1 MSGKTED
8 VNPRFSDLDLWS
20 TQDAVEAMYEG
31 QLAAIAAT
39 RKALPQISAAADAAA
54 AQLGTS
60 GRLIYTG
67 AGTSG
72 RLAVLD
78 GVELGPTFGWPA
90 ERLLYCLA
98 GGEKALVR
106 SVEGAEDNQQ
116 DGKEQVADLK
126 VGASDVVIGVAA
138 SGRTP
143 FTVATLQEAN
153 RLGALSVGISNN
165 AESPLLKEARYP
177 ILAETGSEL
186 VAGSTRMKAGTAQ
199 KSILN
204 MLSTAI
210 MLRMGR
216 IYKGYMIDMVVSNEK
231 LEKRAICMV
240 AEIAGV
246 DMDKAAKSLKA
257 ASNNIREAVLL
268 CLGKNLAE
276 SRAILEEHNGN
287 LRAVLEAS
295 KTNQD

>member
-1 MSGKTED
+1 MSRKTED
-8 VNPRFSDLDLWS
+8 VNPRFSELDLWP
-20 TQDAVEAMYEG
+20 TQEAVEAMYEG

-39 RKALPQISAAADAAA
+39 RTAIAAIAAAADASATRI
-54 AQLGTS
+54 GNS

-78 GVELGPTFGWPA
+78 GVELGPTFGWPDD
-90 ERLLYCLA
+90 RLFYCLA

-106 SVEGAEDNQQ
+106 SVEGAEDDRD
-116 DGKEQVADLK
+116 DGAKQIADLTVTEK
-126 VGASDVVIGVAA
+126 DVVIGVAA

-143 FTVATLQEAN
+143 FTLGTLQEAN
-153 RLGALSVGISNN
+153 TRGALTVGISNN
-165 AESPLLKEARYP
+165 ANSAILSEARHG

-210 MLRMGR
+210 MLRLGR
-216 IYKGYMIDMVVSNEK
+216 IYKGYMVDMIVSNEK
-231 LEKRAICMV
+231 LEKRAISMV
-240 AEIAGV
+240 AEIANT
-246 DMDKAAKSLKA
+246 DTDKAAAALKA
-257 ASNNIREAVLL
+257 ADNNIREAILL
-268 CLGKNLAE
+268 CLGREPAE
-276 SRAILEEHNGN
+276 SRAIIQNHNGN
-287 LRAVLEAS
+287 LRAVLEPS
-295 KTNQD
+295 KTR